1 MEASIKKESKEK
13 YTLQASTH
21 THIYVHTFNTHTP
34 LKECMDVFHNLAE
47 RPHEASFKMSCYIE
61 QILLRLTTQLH
72 WFMQIE
78 PLMYLA
84 ALVYW
89 LKQLYTYP

>member
-1 MEASIKKESKEK
+1 MG
-13 YTLQASTH
+13 
-21 THIYVHTFNTHTP
+21 
-34 LKECMDVFHNLAE
+34 VFHNLAE
-47 RPHEASFKMSCYIE
+47 RPHEVSFKMSYYIE
-61 QILLRLTTQLH
+61 QIFKILRLTTQLH

-89 LKQLYTYP
+89 LKQLSYP

>member
-1 MEASIKKESKEK
+1 M
-13 YTLQASTH
+13 
-21 THIYVHTFNTHTP
+21 
-34 LKECMDVFHNLAE
+34 KECMDVFHNL
-47 RPHEASFKMSCYIE
+47 FKMSCYIE